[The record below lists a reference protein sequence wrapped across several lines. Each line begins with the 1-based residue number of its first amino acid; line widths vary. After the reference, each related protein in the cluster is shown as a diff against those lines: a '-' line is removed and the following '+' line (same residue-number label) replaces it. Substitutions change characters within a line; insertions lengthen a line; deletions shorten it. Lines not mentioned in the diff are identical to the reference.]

1 MTNDRETENARERLA
16 VRLRETLGAAV
27 REIRPSHQDGIALD
41 VFAGSLPDVAAAAP
55 KLKDA
60 GFWPLPD
67 SQGGRTLFLA
77 GAHSA
82 DGRDA
87 LPYLIAVFPAGSAA
101 PQEPAGL
108 DAARAAAAAMREN
121 GVKDGAFALLRRKAL
136 ADYYLGRTVEIAVDR
151 PIGYVHAKKTY
162 TLTYPLN
169 YGYLP
174 GVIGGDGEELDVYL
188 MGVETPVSSYTARII
203 GVVHRE
209 NDEEDKL
216 VAAPEGMTF
225 HQGEIAAAVEF
236 QEKYYKTRVEPLYP
250 KSCGALV
257 YRETE
262 AGRAYLCLLQR
273 RSGTYSVPKGHMEA
287 FETETQTAR
296 REVLEETGLD
306 VALRP
311 DFRAEVCYDLP
322 GGKRKRLTLFLA
334 ACGGEPRPDE
344 GECVSGVWLDARQA
358 RERLP
363 AWYSEALERAE
374 RLLQN
379 RRMTCQSD

>member
-1 MTNDRETENARERLA
+1 
-16 VRLRETLGAAV
+16 
-27 REIRPSHQDGIALD
+27 
-41 VFAGSLPDVAAAAP
+41 
-55 KLKDA
+55 
-60 GFWPLPD
+60 
-67 SQGGRTLFLA
+67 
-77 GAHSA
+77 
-82 DGRDA
+82 
-87 LPYLIAVFPAGSAA
+87 
-101 PQEPAGL
+101 
-108 DAARAAAAAMREN
+108 MREN

-136 ADYYLGRTVEIAVDR
+136 ADYYLGRTVEIAIDR

-216 VAAPEGMTF
+216 VAAPEGRVF

-296 REVLEETGLD
+296 RDVLEETGLD
-306 VALRP
+306 LALRP
-311 DFRAEVCYDLP
+311 EFRAELCYDLP

-334 ACGGEPRPDE
+334 ACEGEPRLDE
-344 GECVSGVWLDARQA
+344 GECVSGVWLDARRA
-358 RERLP
+358 CERLP
-363 AWYSEALERAE
+363 VWYGEALERAE
-374 RLLQN
+374 RLRSLLENELAGLALCSLKDDVSRVGGGSFPEQGMPTTLVCIHPEHCSATRLKMQLLSTDPPLVGRLEGPHFQLDPRTMEEEDFADAARVLKEALLQL
-379 RRMTCQSD
+379 RD

>member
-27 REIRPSHQDGIALD
+27 REIRPSSQDGIALN

-55 KLKDA
+55 KLKGA
-60 GFWPLPD
+60 GFWPLPN

-101 PQEPAGL
+101 PQESAGL

-136 ADYYLGRTVEIAVDR
+136 ADYYLGRTVEIAIDR

-216 VAAPEGMTF
+216 VAAPEGRVF

-273 RSGTYSVPKGHMEA
+273 RSGTYRAIWRRSRPRRRRPAARCLRKPGWTSLCGRISAPRSATTCPAASGSDSRSSSPRAGVSRGRTRGNACPAYGWTRVRRVNA
-287 FETETQTAR
+287 SPPGTAR
-296 REVLEETGLD
+296 RSNARNGCCKT
-306 VALRP
+306 
-311 DFRAEVCYDLP
+311 AE
-322 GGKRKRLTLFLA
+322 
-334 ACGGEPRPDE
+334 
-344 GECVSGVWLDARQA
+344 
-358 RERLP
+358 
-363 AWYSEALERAE
+363 
-374 RLLQN
+374 
-379 RRMTCQSD
+379 

>member
-27 REIRPSHQDGIALD
+27 REIRPSPQDGIALD

-55 KLKDA
+55 KLKGA
-60 GFWPLPD
+60 GFWPLWE
-67 SQGGRTLFLA
+67 SESGRTLFLA

-136 ADYYLGRTVEIAVDR
+136 ADYYLGRTVEIAIDR

-174 GVIGGDGEELDVYL
+174 GDRK
-188 MGVETPVSSYTARII
+188 S
-203 GVVHRE
+203 VV
-209 NDEEDKL
+209 
-216 VAAPEGMTF
+216 
-225 HQGEIAAAVEF
+225 
-236 QEKYYKTRVEPLYP
+236 
-250 KSCGALV
+250 
-257 YRETE
+257 
-262 AGRAYLCLLQR
+262 
-273 RSGTYSVPKGHMEA
+273 
-287 FETETQTAR
+287 
-296 REVLEETGLD
+296 
-306 VALRP
+306 
-311 DFRAEVCYDLP
+311 
-322 GGKRKRLTLFLA
+322 
-334 ACGGEPRPDE
+334 
-344 GECVSGVWLDARQA
+344 
-358 RERLP
+358 
-363 AWYSEALERAE
+363 
-374 RLLQN
+374 
-379 RRMTCQSD
+379 